1 MNECAGISVQLCF
14 SLQKP
19 EEYETFSNI
28 LMPVKTRCNVN
39 QDLFKGFSL
48 MNYEL

>member
-19 EEYETFSNI
+19 EEDKQTFRNI
-28 LMPVKTRCNVN
+28 LMPVKTPCNIN
-39 QDLFKGFSL
+39 QDLFKGFSF
-48 MNYEL
+48 MN